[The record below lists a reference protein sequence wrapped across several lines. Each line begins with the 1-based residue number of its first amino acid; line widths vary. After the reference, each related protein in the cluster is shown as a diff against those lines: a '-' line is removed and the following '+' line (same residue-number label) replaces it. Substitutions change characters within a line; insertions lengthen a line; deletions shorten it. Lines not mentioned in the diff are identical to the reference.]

1 MARPARVA
9 VSFLATGFLA
19 AAIAWSQTHRP
30 PATAPPADKS
40 PAKASAAAKAPADA
54 QAFTDDLAV
63 WPNKV
68 SKANSDVWLIHN
80 HDKLRKMYPR
90 VLVLNFC
97 NGFEPEKA
105 EKMAKKL
112 AAAVTEGTRYHG
124 YKDEKA
130 EPFIEWQIAKIV
142 DLRDADPKTP
152 TPDGNSTKYPRSL
165 KKDGP
170 NFAYKELYS
179 HKFARY
185 YGFKDPRNPARYLN
199 LRELVAQGLVH
210 ELWFFAYQREAGAPF
225 ECTEWMPVYDENFK
239 RQGNEHRHAGNGGDP
254 DEPWYGRSLR
264 ISFINAERGIGCN
277 VESLSHAM
285 EGMAHSSVIPYYRKY
300 FYEFAGFDL
309 DKRWKLPWDSLYAVG
324 GEGSGVSYP
333 DDHTAVIKLQGKE
346 YRVDNYYTVGGNVH
360 WTPNGRGQYDLDSP
374 FPVLSTIEHYRLGDG
389 PDGKDLKEPWT
400 IEKFAKYKDMAP
412 DCMGSWLIY
421 WRQNIPGYGN
431 KCKDDDGRP
440 MKNWWPFLFY

>member
-1 MARPARVA
+1 MTTAARTASVLL
-9 VSFLATGFLA
+9 VVGLLGA
-19 AAIAWSQTHRP
+19 AQGWCQ
-30 PATAPPADKS
+30 APTS
-40 PAKASAAAKAPADA
+40 PAKSAAKAPTAGA
-54 QAFTDDLAV
+54 TPETPVYPDDLTV
-63 WPNKV
+63 WPNKT
-68 SKANSDVWLIHN
+68 SQANSDAWLVRN
-80 HDKLRKMYPR
+80 HDKLRKMRPR

-97 NGFEPEKA
+97 NGFAPEKA
-105 EKMAKKL
+105 EKTAKEL

-124 YKDEKA
+124 YSHPET
-130 EPFIEWQIAKIV
+130 EPFIEWQIAKLV

-152 TPDGNSTKYPRSL
+152 TPDGNSTKYPRAP

-170 NFAYKELYS
+170 NFVYKELYS
-179 HKFARY
+179 AKFAEY
-185 YGFKDPRNPARYLN
+185 YGIKDPRNAARYLK
-199 LRELVAQGLVH
+199 LHELVAQGWFH
-210 ELWFFAYQREAGAPF
+210 EVWFFAYQREAGAPF

-239 RQGNEHRHAGNGGDP
+239 RKGEEHRHAGNGGDP

-300 FYEFAGFDL
+300 FYEFASFDL
-309 DKRWKLPWDSLYAVG
+309 DKRFHLPWNSLYAVG

-333 DDHTAVIKLQGKE
+333 DDHTAVIKQDGKE
-346 YRVDNYYTVGGNVH
+346 HRIENYYCVGGNVH
-360 WTPNGRGQYDLDSP
+360 WMPNGRGQYDLDSP
-374 FPVLSTIEHYRLGDG
+374 FTVLSTIEHYRLFDG

-400 IEKFAKYKDMAP
+400 TAKLAKYRGKAP
-412 DCMGSWLIY
+412 DCMGDWLIY

-431 KCKDDDGRP
+431 KCKDDSGKP